1 MSLRALR
8 WLLGPKLPVGALHV
22 CRLCGGDFV
31 NPTRWDAEGPDLWR
45 VGLRCGACG
54 HERETIVGPTAAQL
68 FDQALDKGFDRIAE
82 TADDLERE
90 NMASWVETFSA
101 ALRRDLIDAEDF

>member
-54 HERETIVGPTAAQL
+54 HERETIVGPTAA
-68 FDQALDKGFDRIAE
+68 
-82 TADDLERE
+82 DLERE